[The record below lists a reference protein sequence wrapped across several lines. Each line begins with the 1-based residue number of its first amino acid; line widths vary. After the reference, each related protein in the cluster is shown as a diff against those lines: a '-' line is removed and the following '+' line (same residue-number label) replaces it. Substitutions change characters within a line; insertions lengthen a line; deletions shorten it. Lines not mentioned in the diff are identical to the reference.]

1 MASLPPEDNPHRG
14 IGGSVL
20 GCVVQQNVRHLLQ
33 VLLAALDKEVFLHI
47 AFQRQPLLKIH
58 RLERQQGVAHQLA
71 EIQTGKNHVLPAVI
85 HPRQL
90 QQTFHQSPHLV
101 GHGHDAVHEPAAR
114 LFVVLRLLQKLRVG
128 QNHRQ
133 GCFQLMR
140 GVRYELALLV
150 PRRLHRL
157 HRPPCQQEGQP
168 QKYGEAQHADED
180 TGIRQTAHGGKL
192 AGHIHK
198 DDGLP
203 EGRGALLK
211 AQAVVLQDAGLV
223 VGIQRE
229 GDDLLNGLRVR
240 QVIVAAK
247 AGGQLAH
254 GVDTYIEI
262 GKLRLSGKFPRTAGI
277 GAILHD
283 ALHHPDALLF
293 QIIAGKVEQHTENRQ
308 HHNGDDGHIDAD
320 EFDSQSANHPSA
332 TSRRYPRR
340 RTASMRTLELMALS
354 FFLKKPT

>member
-1 MASLPPEDNPHRG
+1 M
-14 IGGSVL
+14 
-20 GCVVQQNVRHLLQ
+20 LLT
-33 VLLAALDKEVFLHI
+33 ALDKEVFLHI
-47 AFQRQPLLKIH
+47 AFQRQTLLKIH
-58 RLERQQGVAHQLA
+58 RLEGEQGVAYQLA
-71 EIQTGKNHVLPAVI
+71 EIQAGKDHILPAVV

-90 QQTFHQSPHLV
+90 QQTFHQAPHLT
-101 GHGHDAVHEPAAR
+101 GHGHNAVHEPAAR

-133 GCFQLMR
+133 GRFQLVGSIR
-140 GVRYELALLV
+140 HELSLLV

-168 QKYGEAQHADED
+168 QEHGKAQHADED
-180 TGIRQTAHGGKL
+180 TGIRQTAHGGKF

-198 DDGLP
+198 DDGLA
-203 EGRGALLK
+203 EGRGAFLK
-211 AQAVVLQDAGLV
+211 AQAVVLQDTGVLA
-223 VGIQRE
+223 GIQRQ

-240 QVIVAAK
+240 QVIIAAK
-247 AGGQLAH
+247 AGGQLAQ
-254 GVDTYIEI
+254 GIDAYIEI
-262 GKLRLSGKFPRTAGI
+262 RELRLPGKFPRAAGI

-332 TSRRYPRR
+332 TSRRYPKR